1 MKKLFI
7 SLVIGIALMTSM
19 ASAATQ
25 ITGITTS
32 ARNTWHITEASA
44 LASTN
49 REVGEQYMAPK
60 WDATP
65 FPEFYGSSE
74 SADAWVMFDLGAE
87 YDLDEIRLW
96 NANIAHGN
104 AGLMGWYSK
113 NMSIHVA
120 SDDAALPS
128 MDAGLGNYFT
138 DASWTSI
145 WDGDLAQGPGG
156 TEIAR
161 DELVNPQLILDATGN
176 NGVRYVAI
184 DVDSRYDG
192 ANHAIALMGH
202 IQIYGVPS
210 DEIAVISAIRTG
222 LDFVEFEVTDVRA
235 SELLPGTVS
244 LSLDGNDVTAGL
256 SVDKDGGV
264 TTIRH
269 EQNPQFLFGTTIMYE
284 FSAMDSIGQ
293 DGEQSG

>member
-1 MKKLFI
+1 
-7 SLVIGIALMTSM
+7 MTSM

-128 MDAGLGNYFT
+128 MNTQKEKQFK
-138 DASWTSI
+138 
-145 WDGDLAQGPGG
+145 
-156 TEIAR
+156 
-161 DELVNPQLILDATGN
+161 
-176 NGVRYVAI
+176 
-184 DVDSRYDG
+184 DS
-192 ANHAIALMGH
+192 
-202 IQIYGVPS
+202 
-210 DEIAVISAIRTG
+210 
-222 LDFVEFEVTDVRA
+222 
-235 SELLPGTVS
+235 
-244 LSLDGNDVTAGL
+244 
-256 SVDKDGGV
+256 
-264 TTIRH
+264 
-269 EQNPQFLFGTTIMYE
+269 
-284 FSAMDSIGQ
+284 
-293 DGEQSG
+293 